1 MLKPMHHA
9 VTAGLALALGLGAI
23 ALPAQAAAEPTV
35 TAEDATTSGEANLPA
50 PAGYDKEE
58 FYQEGAEVSAAA
70 VSSRARIAL
79 VSVSEDM
86 KYFARYESSCNYN
99 QGFSYGDGYNA
110 LGYYQFDRRY
120 GLVEFMEMCLS
131 YNPGT
136 YAMFQPVVA
145 RGGEIETGTIYDKET
160 RQLTELG
167 QLVENAW
174 HQAYAANPQEF
185 SALQDTWAYNQY
197 YLPAEQYLA
206 SRGINIADRSDCVK
220 GLCWGLSNL
229 FGTSGWRKF
238 VGGYTSGYDWNGT
251 WNNWREWP
259 GAGLSDSMTD
269 KEFVETL
276 CNYVVDNVSVF
287 YKAQPQYHSGWE
299 KRYRNE
305 RNQCLRMLAAAGTA
319 DNIPGGAGADSDA
332 SADTG
337 TDQGGSVNDGVAD
350 GNDANSGTENGDAN
364 TGDDTESAGEDGGAK
379 DQGSGDQNDGNQDAA
394 GGDESANVG
403 ADDTADSDNTVNEGS
418 STPAPDNSADAE
430 KEPPVNSGANAD
442 NAEPSQDDADAP
454 AADNNA
460 TDDSQGSGQ
469 DASDSTDTDAADD
482 QNAAEDEAGNASDD
496 QGDKQPAGEEN
507 GEQDSDD
514 GDVST
519 DDPVTDEKDDEA
531 EKNNGAETDPGALST
546 HPTTDPSAVKN
557 PTTTVP
563 STTTGNPASPNKGAQ
578 TTDTAPTGTVASNNE
593 KSRNASAK
601 TTESLPE
608 TSDPAALLTYATAA
622 LTLAGAGFSVASR
635 KLAAWGEE
643 REDR

>member
-23 ALPAQAAAEPTV
+23 ALPAQATAEPTA

-145 RGGEIETGTIYDKET
+145 RVGEVETGTIYDKET

-305 RNQCLRMLAAAGTA
+305 RNQCLDMLAAAGTA

-337 TDQGGSVNDGVAD
+337 TDQDGAVNDGVAD
-350 GNDANSGTENGDAN
+350 GNDANNGTENSDAN
-364 TGDDTESAGEDGGAK
+364 TGDDTASAGEDGSAE
-379 DQGSGDQNDGNQDAA
+379 DQGSGDQNDGNQNADS
-394 GGDESANVG
+394 GDESANVG
-403 ADDTADSDNTVNEGS
+403 ADDSADSNNTVNEGS

-430 KEPPVNSGANAD
+430 KEPPVNSGADAD

-460 TDDSQGSGQ
+460 TDDGQGSGQ
-469 DASDSTDTDAADD
+469 DASDGTDTDVADD
-482 QNAAEDEAGNASDD
+482 QNTAEDEAGNASDN

-507 GEQDSDD
+507 GEQNANDD
-514 GDVST
+514 AST
-519 DDPVTDEKDDEA
+519 DDPVTDEKDDET

-563 STTTGNPASPNKGAQ
+563 STTAGTPASPNTGAQ
-578 TTDTAPTGTVASNNE
+578 ATDTAPTGTVASNNE

-601 TTESLPE
+601 MTESLPE